1 MLARI
6 SLGKFFPPMRIDPN
20 RPILPASPRRDGK
33 SGSAAGTGFGAAV
46 SGEPPVSGA
55 TASRPV
61 LPVEGL
67 FQIQEVP
74 DAFAQRRHAVQR
86 GSTLLDR
93 LDDLR
98 VALLSGGLAPGQIA
112 ELQRVVSS
120 ERGLIDDPRLLA
132 VLDEID
138 LRAKVE
144 LAKLTR
150 SS

>member
-1 MLARI
+1 
-6 SLGKFFPPMRIDPN
+6 MRIDPN
-20 RPILPASPRRDGK
+20 RPILPASPRRDGRP
-33 SGSAAGTGFGAAV
+33 GSAGGVGFGAAV
-46 SGEPPVSGA
+46 AGEPPVSGP

-74 DAFAQRRHAVQR
+74 DALAARRRAVQR
-86 GSTLLDR
+86 GSTVLDR
-93 LDDLR
+93 LDDIRL
-98 VALLSGGLAPGQIA
+98 ALLSGGLSVAQVA
-112 ELQRVVSS
+112 ELQRAVSS
-120 ERGLIDDPRLLA
+120 ERGLVDDPRLLS

-144 LAKLTR
+144 LAKLTI

>member
-1 MLARI
+1 
-6 SLGKFFPPMRIDPN
+6 MRIDPN
-20 RPILPASPRRDGK
+20 RPIVPASPRRDGK
-33 SGSAAGTGFGAAV
+33 SGSGTGVGFGAAI
-46 SGEPPVSGA
+46 SGEQPVSGA
-55 TASRPV
+55 AGSRPMASV
-61 LPVEGL
+61 DGL
-67 FQIQEVP
+67 FQIQELP
-74 DAFAQRRHAVQR
+74 DALAQRRRAVQR

-98 VALLSGGLAPGQIA
+98 LALLSGSLSPGQIA
-112 ELQRVVSS
+112 ELQRAVAS
-120 ERGLIDDPRLLA
+120 ERGLVDDPRLLT

>member
-1 MLARI
+1 
-6 SLGKFFPPMRIDPN
+6 MRIDPN

-33 SGSAAGTGFGAAV
+33 SGSASGSAFSSAV
-46 SGEPPVSGA
+46 SGESAVSGA
-55 TASRPV
+55 GASRPL
-61 LPVEGL
+61 LPVDGL
-67 FQIQEVP
+67 FQLQEVP
-74 DAFAQRRHAVQR
+74 DAVAQRRRAVQR

-98 VALLSGGLAPGQIA
+98 LALLGGSLTPGQIG
-112 ELQRVVSS
+112 ELQRAVTS
-120 ERGLIDDPRLLA
+120 ERALVDDPRLLA

-144 LAKLTR
+144 LAKFTA

>member
-1 MLARI
+1 
-6 SLGKFFPPMRIDPN
+6 MRIDPN

-33 SGSAAGTGFGAAV
+33 AGSAGGAGFGAAI
-46 SGEPPVSGA
+46 SGEQPVSGPA
-55 TASRPV
+55 GSRPV
-61 LPVEGL
+61 LPVDGL

-74 DAFAQRRHAVQR
+74 DALAQRRRAVQR
-86 GSTLLDR
+86 GSTVLDR

-98 VALLSGGLAPGQIA
+98 LALLGGSLSQGQIA
-112 ELQRVVSS
+112 ELQRVVAS
-120 ERGLIDDPRLLA
+120 ERGLVDDPKLLT

-144 LAKLTR
+144 LAKLTA

>member
-1 MLARI
+1 
-6 SLGKFFPPMRIDPN
+6 MRIDPN

-33 SGSAAGTGFGAAV
+33 SGSASGAGFSSAV
-46 SGEPPVSGA
+46 SGESPVSGA
-55 TASRPV
+55 TASRPL
-61 LPVEGL
+61 LPVDGL
-67 FQIQEVP
+67 FQLQEVP
-74 DAFAQRRHAVQR
+74 DAVAQRRRAVQR

-98 VALLSGGLAPGQIA
+98 LALLGGSLTPGQIG
-112 ELQRVVSS
+112 ELQRVVTS
-120 ERGLIDDPRLLA
+120 ERALADDPRLLA

-144 LAKLTR
+144 LAKFTA

>member
-1 MLARI
+1 
-6 SLGKFFPPMRIDPN
+6 MRIDPN

-33 SGSAAGTGFGAAV
+33 SGSAGGVGFGASI
-46 SGEPPVSGA
+46 SGEQPVSGT
-55 TASRPV
+55 TASRPL
-61 LPVEGL
+61 LPVDGL

-74 DAFAQRRHAVQR
+74 DALAQRRRAIQR
-86 GSTLLDR
+86 GSTVLDR

-98 VALLSGGLAPGQIA
+98 LALLGGSLSQGQIA
-112 ELQRVVSS
+112 ELQRVGAS
-120 ERGLIDDPRLLA
+120 ERALVDDPRLVT

-144 LAKLTR
+144 LAKLTA